1 VCPRVNG
8 RIGAFTD
15 PATTEFRYRDGARAI
30 APIAPTA
37 AVFGLSFGVLA
48 EAAGMGAAA
57 PVVMSATAF
66 AGSAQFA
73 AASVLGTGGGV
84 LAAVAAAALLNARY
98 APISLTVAPSV
109 GGSLV
114 SRFLQSQ
121 LVVDESWAVA
131 QVGGGRVDRRLLV
144 GAGLVL
150 YVGWVAGTAIGVAGS
165 DLLGD
170 PERYGL
176 DAAFPSLFLA
186 LLVRQLASPR
196 AVAAAL
202 LAAAIALVLVPVSSP
217 GVPIVAASAACLL
230 GLARR

>member
-1 VCPRVNG
+1 
-8 RIGAFTD
+8 
-15 PATTEFRYRDGARAI
+15 
-30 APIAPTA
+30 
-37 AVFGLSFGVLA
+37 
-48 EAAGMGAAA
+48 MGAAA
-57 PVVMSATAF
+57 PVVMSATTF

-73 AASVLGTGGGV
+73 AASVLGAGGGV

-114 SRFLQSQ
+114 SRLLQSQ

-131 QVGGGRVDRRLLV
+131 QAGGGRVDRKLLV

-150 YVGWVAGTAIGVAGS
+150 YVGWVGGTAVGVAGS
-165 DLLGD
+165 DLVGD

-176 DAAFPSLFLA
+176 DAAFPGLFLA
-186 LLVRQLASPR
+186 LLVGQLSSRR
-196 AVAAAL
+196 AVVVAL
-202 LAAAIALVLVPVSSP
+202 LAAAIALALVPVSSP
-217 GVPIVAASAACLL
+217 GVPIIAASAACLV